1 MILIKCGV
9 RILISVLI
17 FKRLHGQV
25 LLQSLTYVV
34 LLRYAKGWSDLRV
47 VRANTRL
54 IVREIRRLYFQV
66 YLAVNNI
73 PRIQANFLKL
83 GVHLLKRF
91 LVCIGLQ
98 SLVRDR
104 AVRCYVYLTLP
115 KQKTHRSLVTC
126 LGLSKFLGSIAY

>member
-1 MILIKCGV
+1 MGYQIIVVNNSWLVLMILIKCGV
-9 RILISVLI
+9 CILISALI

-25 LLQSLTYVV
+25 FLQSLTYVV

-73 PRIQANFLKL
+73 PRI
-83 GVHLLKRF
+83 
-91 LVCIGLQ
+91 
-98 SLVRDR
+98 
-104 AVRCYVYLTLP
+104 
-115 KQKTHRSLVTC
+115 
-126 LGLSKFLGSIAY
+126 